1 MESNRNS
8 VTDSLK
14 NHPTREWYYLDGDSG
29 YLLDLRTCESFGLAD
44 LSIRFS
50 NRITGAF
57 RSIVKD
63 TMEAYRE
70 ESFTATEKI
79 Q

>member
-29 YLLDLRTCESFGLAD
+29 YLLDLQVLRTHMSGD